1 MNTVVLI
8 TIMVGL
14 QGGSILTK
22 APFPDMDSCKVARA
36 EVILQDAPGLNAIC
50 VYDKEKIKP
59 ERMFRNFLNSVE
71 NMNKYKEKSE

>member
-8 TIMVGL
+8 TFLAGAV
-14 QGGSILTK
+14 LTK

-36 EVILQDAPGLNAIC
+36 EVLLQEADLRINAIC

>member
-8 TIMVGL
+8 TFLAGAV
-14 QGGSILTK
+14 LTK
-22 APFPDMDSCKVARA
+22 APFPDMDSCKIARA
-36 EVILQDAPGLNAIC
+36 EVLLQEVNLRINAIC

-71 NMNKYKEKSE
+71 NMNKEKSE